1 MAKNPLICSLDIG
14 TSNTRAIV
22 GEIDRD
28 GNVNIIGIGQCQS
41 TGLKKGIII
50 DIDATV
56 RGIADAIS
64 QAERMIGEAITSVF
78 VAIGGPQTNLLKNRG
93 VVAVHGDDRE
103 VTEAD
108 VDRVIQA
115 ARVLAIPPER
125 EIINVSPISYIV
137 DGYEGIKDPVGMI
150 GVRLEVDAL
159 IVTGQATYLQ
169 NIRRCV
175 ERAGLEVSG
184 LIFKSLSSGFMALSG

>member
-56 RGIADAIS
+56 RG
-64 QAERMIGEAITSVF
+64 
-78 VAIGGPQTNLLKNRG
+78 
-93 VVAVHGDDRE
+93 
-103 VTEAD
+103 
-108 VDRVIQA
+108 
-115 ARVLAIPPER
+115 
-125 EIINVSPISYIV
+125 
-137 DGYEGIKDPVGMI
+137 
-150 GVRLEVDAL
+150 
-159 IVTGQATYLQ
+159 
-169 NIRRCV
+169 
-175 ERAGLEVSG
+175 
-184 LIFKSLSSGFMALSG
+184 